1 MRSLYAC
8 GPAAAILSG
17 QKNMTTSHRVKGRIR
32 GENNM
37 SAMASGCRGRSSNVS
52 RVLWSQLQLSTQM
65 FFVTQHSSPVK
76 LRLKP
81 HHIGILLCLCS
92 SPPPPPSVPP
102 RPHTPPPSQLP
113 PPDIDLGRVA
123 TAPLQLNMP
132 EALRKARM
140 RCWIMD
146 HIDLLCTV
154 RIHASAA
161 APTLSGHLCHSR
173 PPCFKMLDTQPVIT

>member
-1 MRSLYAC
+1 
-8 GPAAAILSG
+8 
-17 QKNMTTSHRVKGRIR
+17 
-32 GENNM
+32 M

-52 RVLWSQLQLSTQM
+52 RVLWSQVQLSTQM
-65 FFVTQHSSPVK
+65 FFVTQHSSLVK
-76 LRLKP
+76 LHLKP

-92 SPPPPPSVPP
+92 SPPPPPSLPPPPPHPPPPPLPPPP
-102 RPHTPPPSQLP
+102 RPPP

-173 PPCFKMLDTQPVIT
+173 PPCFKMLDTACHYVIQERKIHLG